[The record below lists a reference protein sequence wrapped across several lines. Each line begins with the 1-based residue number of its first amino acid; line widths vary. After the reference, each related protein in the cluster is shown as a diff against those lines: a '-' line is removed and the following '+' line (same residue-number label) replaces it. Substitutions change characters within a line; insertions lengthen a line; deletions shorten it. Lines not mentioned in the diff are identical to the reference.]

1 MLTHAPFCFS
11 SCGCHQERVHAS
23 SDGVTQWHLVVGG
36 GFGTRQWVASK
47 RLVPAC
53 AVLDVATRWRA
64 LFSAF
69 VASCAGPP
77 WTWVATHA
85 CRPLRTAI
93 KINRHASSCT
103 HPLANTRVCLCV
115 ARESGCSVR
124 VLLERKCTTQ
134 TSTLTMWL
142 SGKNQPRRS
151 RGRGAHPW
159 ASPETTHVNAR
170 ARNNSRTT
178 GAGNVHQR
186 GVCARAANTVCTLLQ
201 TTKSEIG
208 AIQDGRSKLHNAWS
222 LGRGPGCTADA
233 PQATRGQHCPVT
245 QKPRG

>member
-1 MLTHAPFCFS
+1 MRRALKYAAAAGCGRTWCWRSLEAVGLEFGRPHWARR
-11 SCGCHQERVHAS
+11 CGCLCQRAPLIIVSWPRWVMCPRTRLFAFRLHDLTFAVQVPPRASAHQFRWRHPVAP
-23 SDGVTQWHLVVGG
+23 GG
-36 GFGTRQWVASK
+36 GWRVGTRQWVASES
-47 RLVPAC
+47 LVPAC

-69 VASCAGPP
+69 VASCAGLP

-134 TSTLTMWL
+134 TSTLTM
-142 SGKNQPRRS
+142 
-151 RGRGAHPW
+151 
-159 ASPETTHVNAR
+159 
-170 ARNNSRTT
+170 
-178 GAGNVHQR
+178 
-186 GVCARAANTVCTLLQ
+186 
-201 TTKSEIG
+201 
-208 AIQDGRSKLHNAWS
+208 
-222 LGRGPGCTADA
+222 
-233 PQATRGQHCPVT
+233 
-245 QKPRG
+245 